1 MIKNYLKLIVAL
13 VFATNLMAQN
23 FNTYWKT
30 FNTSNSLLLSD
41 SITDIQIDSYGTK
54 YIGTKKG
61 YTTINGKNWKSI
73 SSFPINQIGID
84 SKNTV
89 WLVGKGGVIYGN
101 SNNWTPL
108 NLLSS
113 GLTDKNINSIGFDQ
127 NGSVWLTTP
136 NNIAIYKSGNWIN
149 YNKSTTSYLKD
160 SINSIFIDKNNQKWI
175 ATTNGVV
182 KFDGTNWSKV
192 DVSIT
197 NIPLETGKL
206 SLNVDKIYQDNNNQ
220 IYFITKDGIVKFDS
234 FNTLLFKGKTKS
246 INIENNG
253 SIWIGLNKND
263 DVYCGVN
270 NILSSKN
277 NYAQNYGCGVFNS
290 FEEAL
295 LKGCSKILI
304 DELSNLWIATDA
316 GLIKNYNN
324 SMTNKIS
331 EIIIA
336 PIKCTPDSAT
346 ACMTSNILHP
356 TLFSIPYSTNGN
368 LNNTTIQ
375 KLTNNECVK
384 IGKNDIPKV
393 LDLVITEGDSYSVIA
408 GQINNLESIKKTT
421 PQTLEIQYSPNICMV
436 TNINGKNTIIW
447 ENTAET
453 FITKYKIYKQNKKT
467 STYDLI
473 NEQDKSKLS
482 QWDDIESNNQV
493 ERYLLAYVDSCG
505 KEHQGSNHT
514 TLMLSSNVGL
524 NGTVNLAWNAYEGFD
539 YPNFEIWRSTDGVN
553 FNLLSSVANNTFA
566 YIDNNQP
573 TTAWYQIRITK
584 QNACTPTKRGEN
596 FVGSNIISK
605 EGKSLFINE
614 LTNES
619 FSVFPNPTKDVFT
632 VINAQC
638 KTIKIMDLQGKEV
651 YNALATSV
659 KTEISLKSIG
669 VKGIYILY
677 IVDEKGVSIE
687 NKKIVLE

>member
-1 MIKNYLKLIVAL
+1 MVKNYLRLFFALI
-13 VFATNLMAQN
+13 FATNVMGQN

-61 YTTINGKNWKSI
+61 YTTINGKEWKSF

-89 WLVGKGGVIYGN
+89 WLVGKGGVIYG
-101 SNNWTPL
+101 SGTNWTPL
-108 NLLSS
+108 NLSAS
-113 GLTDKNINSIGFDQ
+113 GLTDININSIAFDQ
-127 NGSVWLTTP
+127 NGSVWLTTH
-136 NNIAIYKSGNWIN
+136 NNIAVYNGNNWIN
-149 YNKSTTSYLKD
+149 YNNTNTTYLND

-175 ATTNGVV
+175 ATTDGVV
-182 KFDGTNWSKV
+182 KFDGTIWSKI
-192 DVSIT
+192 DVTIT
-197 NIPLETGKL
+197 DVVLENGKTSL
-206 SLNVDKIYQDNNNQ
+206 SVDKIYQENNNQ
-220 IYFITKDGIVKFDS
+220 IYFITKDGIVKYDS
-234 FNTLLFKGKTKS
+234 FNTLLFKGKTKTL
-246 INIENNG
+246 NIENNG
-253 SIWIGLNKND
+253 TIWIGLNKND

-277 NYAQNYGCGVFNS
+277 NYAQNYGCGVFNA
-290 FEEAL
+290 FEESL
-295 LKGCSKILI
+295 SKGCSKILI
-304 DELSNLWIATDA
+304 DGLNNLWIATDA

-324 SMTNKIS
+324 SITSKSCEIKIS
-331 EIIIA
+331 
-336 PIKCTPDSAT
+336 PIKCKTDSAT
-346 ACMTSNILHP
+346 VCMTSNILHP
-356 TLFSIPYSTNGN
+356 TLFTRPYGNGN
-368 LNNTTIQ
+368 LNNIIIQ

-393 LDLVITEGDSYSVIA
+393 LDLVITEGDSYSFIA
-408 GQINNLESIKKTT
+408 GQINNLESIKKTI

-436 TNINGKNTIIW
+436 TNINGKNTILW

-453 FITKYKIYKQNKKT
+453 FITKYRVYKQNKKT
-467 STYDLI
+467 STYDLV

-482 QWDDIESNNQV
+482 QWNDTASNNQV
-493 ERYLLAYVDSCG
+493 ERYLLAYLDSCG
-505 KEHQGSNHT
+505 TEHQGPNHT

-553 FNLLSSVANNTFA
+553 FSLLSSVANNTFA
-566 YIDNNQP
+566 YIDNNP
-573 TTAWYQIRITK
+573 PATAWYQIRITK
-584 QNACTPTKRGEN
+584 QDACTPTKRGEN
-596 FVGSNIISK
+596 YVGSNIISK

-614 LTNES
+614 IKNET
-619 FSVFPNPTKDVFT
+619 FTVYPNPTKDIIT
-632 VINAQC
+632 INNAHGN
-638 KTIKIMDLQGKEV
+638 TIKILDLQGKEV
-651 YNALATSV
+651 YNALATSA

-669 VKGIYILY
+669 AKGMYILH